1 MKCCVS
7 LFLKFSYLSLDF
19 LEFRLAAMQGNAKAQ
34 IALGLMHEK
43 GYGVTQN
50 VSEALNWYRL
60 AADQGNL
67 VAQKKLLKM
76 EQGNAIND
84 SKTAQENKLAIVRF

>member
-1 MKCCVS
+1 
-7 LFLKFSYLSLDF
+7 
-19 LEFRLAAMQGNAKAQ
+19 
-34 IALGLMHEK
+34 MHEK